1 MSMQDSIA
9 DMLTRVRN
17 AQMVEKKE
25 VQMPSAKIK
34 IAIADVLKTEGYI
47 TDYKTESV
55 DGKNILTL
63 ILKYH
68 ENKPV
73 ISNIKRVSRPGL
85 RVYRGRYDLP
95 QVINGLGIA
104 IISTPQGVMTDRAA
118 RALGIGGEVLCY
130 VS

>member
-17 AQMVEKKE
+17 AQMVAKKE

-47 TDYKTESV
+47 TDYKTE
-55 DGKNILTL
+55 DNILTL

-68 ENKPV
+68 QNKPV
-73 ISNIKRVSRPGL
+73 ISNIRRVSRPGL

-118 RALGIGGEVLCY
+118 RTLGIGGEVLCY

>member
-17 AQMVEKKE
+17 AQMVAKKE

-47 TDYKTESV
+47 TDYKTE
-55 DGKNILTL
+55 DNTLTL

-68 ENKPV
+68 QNKPV
-73 ISNIKRVSRPGL
+73 ISNIRRVSRPGL

-118 RALGIGGEVLCY
+118 RTLGIGGEVLCY